1 MTPLLFESLL
11 QELVDEN
18 PFAIRAAL
26 RILKVQYTDD
36 IPTLAVTCQARP
48 SLLVNLAFLGKHAK
62 TE

>member
-11 QELVDEN
+11 QELMDEN

-36 IPTLAVTCQARP
+36 IPTLAVKIGRAH
-48 SLLVNLAFLGKHAK
+48 V
-62 TE
+62 